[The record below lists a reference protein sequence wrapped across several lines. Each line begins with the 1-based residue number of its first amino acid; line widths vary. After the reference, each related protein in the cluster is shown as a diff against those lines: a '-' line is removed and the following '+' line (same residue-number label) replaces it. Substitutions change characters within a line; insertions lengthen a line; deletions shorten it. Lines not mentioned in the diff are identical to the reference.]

1 MADVFRPR
9 LPLDPFTPA
18 SPAAPTV
25 HPDAPW
31 PVYDLTAKTVA
42 FASQL
47 HVLLVLGTPS
57 AHALAPILRS
67 STFTR
72 SLLLIVTHDPP
83 PLSTLAHAHPSIKIL
98 RLDAPL
104 APSAPAFALSLVQV
118 LEAAANVARTWTG
131 MSHDV
136 EQLAQDAA
144 GAFTVREPLTPESLP
159 TSEHRHARNSMPA
172 RRKSRLAPSP
182 PLDPAFFSA
191 PPPNRSR
198 TPSLSPSLSSSAPNP
213 KRASLASLSLSKLPI
228 PKQHSAFG
236 TARPF
241 DAIISFLPPLQPE
254 RAVLKQVVLTS
265 TLATS
270 FLIGGHRGGGDASA
284 STFDLAWSSSGPPS
298 PSYSTYGYSR
308 PGSIASS
315 RAPSFVA
322 GPTSDSPH
330 DSPPPAHRPVK
341 RRSRF
346 SLFGSGSVSAP
357 TSRRASSV
365 TSFPVYNDAADSAA
379 PASIVHVLPASYR
392 SSKLVG
398 ALGSFVASGTSTAKQ
413 TRGYV
418 LAERALR
425 DVETLLVGA
434 LEGGDEGEERVEGT
448 RRRRGA
454 WVAGVLPTAP
464 AVVEPDEHTTEEGG
478 KLPFGLPTP
487 PASRHGS
494 REGEETVASGSGSGS
509 SHGQARKLSVSL
521 PSASTPPSME
531 GSRHA
536 RKLSKTGTAGKQ
548 RRTSVRRSAEDAAG
562 GMRRADS
569 APGSGSPPSS
579 PPSSFPTLM
588 KQAAAQEKEKKGS
601 QRQRDRERGG
611 KFFGGKSPGDF
622 SLRMA
627 AKVDGGG
634 DAGKMGSSRRRWWAI
649 WS

>member
-1 MADVFRPR
+1 
-9 LPLDPFTPA
+9 
-18 SPAAPTV
+18 
-25 HPDAPW
+25 
-31 PVYDLTAKTVA
+31 
-42 FASQL
+42 
-47 HVLLVLGTPS
+47 
-57 AHALAPILRS
+57 
-67 STFTR
+67 
-72 SLLLIVTHDPP
+72 
-83 PLSTLAHAHPSIKIL
+83 
-98 RLDAPL
+98 
-104 APSAPAFALSLVQV
+104 
-118 LEAAANVARTWTG
+118 
-131 MSHDV
+131 
-136 EQLAQDAA
+136 
-144 GAFTVREPLTPESLP
+144 
-159 TSEHRHARNSMPA
+159 MPA
-172 RRKSRLAPSP
+172 RRKSRLASSP

-198 TPSLSPSLSSSAPNP
+198 TPSLSPALSSSAPNP

-228 PKQHSAFG
+228 PKQHSVFG

-308 PGSIASS
+308 PGSITSS

-330 DSPPPAHRPVK
+330 DSPPPAHRPAK

-425 DVETLLVGA
+425 DVETVLVGA
-434 LEGGDEGEERVEGT
+434 LEGGDDHDGEERVD
-448 RRRRGA
+448 
-454 WVAGVLPTAP
+454 

-521 PSASTPPSME
+521 PSASTPPSIE
-531 GSRHA
+531 GPRHA
-536 RKLSKTGTAGKQ
+536 RKLSKTGTTGKQ

-562 GMRRADS
+562 GMRRVDS
-569 APGSGSPPSS
+569 APGSPPPPSS
-579 PPSSFPTLM
+579 PPSSFPTFM